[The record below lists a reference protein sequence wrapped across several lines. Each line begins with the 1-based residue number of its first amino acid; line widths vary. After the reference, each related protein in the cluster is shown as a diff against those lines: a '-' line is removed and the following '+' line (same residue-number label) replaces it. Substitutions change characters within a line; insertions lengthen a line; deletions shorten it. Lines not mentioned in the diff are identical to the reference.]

1 MAIIVMHSPENPN
14 TSAGAERAAR
24 DEAIMSSVLY
34 TGQVRSVGA
43 KHVKAL
49 CVQAP
54 VSVSFA

>member
-1 MAIIVMHSPENPN
+1 MHIPKNPN
-14 TSAGAERAAR
+14 ASAGAERAAR

-34 TGQVRSVGA
+34 TGQVRSVGG

-54 VSVSFA
+54 VCVFFA